1 MDPPTSWDSLR
12 KQARKLEAQLDEQMH
27 LYRKLVSTKVDNSN
41 DNDLESGIDQ
51 LLKQLQQ
58 VNVQMQAWVSSGGS
72 EIFSHTLTRH
82 QEIFQDL
89 MQEFK
94 RLHSSQRAKKE
105 HASLLEDFREFD
117 RTRLDL
123 EDGGGSYDQ
132 ALLKE
137 RASLHR
143 SSGQMDSVISQ
154 AQETL
159 KSIVFQRST
168 FGGINSKLSNVSS
181 RLPTV
186 NHILSAIKK
195 KKSMDTIILSLVASV
210 CTFLILIY
218 WWTKNAILKGE
229 CEIEGGN
236 PGRQIKGRIE
246 LSEQLGDFERN
257 AAVSKKS
264 VKEVAI
270 TNQNATSAISAIGKM
285 GLARSIKAQSKAES
299 SNSRG
304 CDVAPVELELVPFM
318 EKLKDCDV
326 EGSSTKGETQ
336 IHVDAWEKK

>member
-1 MDPPTSWDSLR
+1 MDPSISWDSLR

-27 LYRKLVSTKVDNSN
+27 LYRKLVSRKIDNTN
-41 DNDLESGIDQ
+41 DNDLESGIEH

-58 VNVQMQAWVSSGGS
+58 VNLQMQAWVSSGGS

-82 QEIFQDL
+82 QEILQDL
-89 MQEFK
+89 TQEFN

-137 RASLHR
+137 RATLNR
-143 SSGQMDSVISQ
+143 STGQVDSVISQ

-159 KSIVFQRST
+159 KSLMFQRST

-195 KKSMDTIILSLVASV
+195 KKSMDTIILSLLAAV

-218 WWTKNAILKGE
+218 WWTK
-229 CEIEGGN
+229 
-236 PGRQIKGRIE
+236 
-246 LSEQLGDFERN
+246 
-257 AAVSKKS
+257 
-264 VKEVAI
+264 
-270 TNQNATSAISAIGKM
+270 
-285 GLARSIKAQSKAES
+285 
-299 SNSRG
+299 
-304 CDVAPVELELVPFM
+304 
-318 EKLKDCDV
+318 
-326 EGSSTKGETQ
+326 
-336 IHVDAWEKK
+336 

>member
-1 MDPPTSWDSLR
+1 MDPPSSWDSLR
-12 KQARKLEAQLDEQMH
+12 KQARRLEAQLDEQMH
-27 LYRKLVSTKVDNSN
+27 LYRKLVSIKVENSN

-51 LLKQLQQ
+51 LLRQLQQ

-82 QEIFQDL
+82 QEILQDL
-89 MQEFK
+89 TQEFN
-94 RLHSSQRAKKE
+94 RLHSSHRAKKE

-123 EDGGGSYDQ
+123 EDGGGSHEQ

-143 SSGQMDSVISQ
+143 SSGQIDSVISQ

-159 KSIVFQRST
+159 KSLVFQRST

-210 CTFLILIY
+210 CTFLILVY
-218 WWTKNAILKGE
+218 WWTK
-229 CEIEGGN
+229 
-236 PGRQIKGRIE
+236 
-246 LSEQLGDFERN
+246 
-257 AAVSKKS
+257 
-264 VKEVAI
+264 
-270 TNQNATSAISAIGKM
+270 
-285 GLARSIKAQSKAES
+285 
-299 SNSRG
+299 
-304 CDVAPVELELVPFM
+304 
-318 EKLKDCDV
+318 
-326 EGSSTKGETQ
+326 
-336 IHVDAWEKK
+336 